1 MMLPFNIGIPE
12 AVVIVGIALLI
23 FGPKKLPE
31 LGKNIGKGLKS
42 FKEGFSSA
50 ATELKAELQESD
62 VNPEAAKK
70 EEVKI

>member
-31 LGKNIGKGLKS
+31 LGRNIGKGLKN

-50 ATELKAELQESD
+50 AGELKAELQEQPSD
-62 VNPEAAKK
+62 TETKK
-70 EEVKI
+70 EEAKV